1 MRPTFIRTVCF
12 SPTGTSKKIADAVA
26 RAIAGNDTDTGSV
39 DLTCGTPEQ
48 TTLPA
53 NAGAVIAA
61 PVYGGHIPPVAVERL
76 RALRGQDTPAVV
88 IAVYGNR
95 AFDGAVAELAALA
108 TAQGFVPVA
117 AAAFIGEHSYSTPAT
132 PIATGRPDARDLA
145 DAEAFGAE
153 VRRKLAAGLLA
164 PVDARK
170 LKTPRTPL
178 LPMLRFVRFFL
189 ANRRRQKKNPVV
201 YLPVCNADLCIH
213 CGRCAALCPTQ
224 AIARGAEEQT
234 DPTRCLRCC
243 ACVKGCPAAART
255 FSTPFADALS
265 RSFARRKPPVT
276 LL

>member
-1 MRPTFIRTVCF
+1 MQPVLIRTVCF

-39 DLTCGTPEQ
+39 DLTCGTSEQ

-53 NAGAVIAA
+53 NAVAVIAA
-61 PVYGGHIPPVAVERL
+61 PVYGGHIPPAAVERL
-76 RALRGQDTPAVV
+76 RALRGQGTPAVV

-108 TAQGFVPVA
+108 TAQGFVPIA
-117 AAAFIGEHSYSTPAT
+117 AAAFIGEHSYSTSAT
-132 PIATGRPDARDLA
+132 PIAAGRPDARDLA
-145 DAEAFGAE
+145 DAEAFGTE

-189 ANRRRQKKNPVV
+189 ANRRRQKKTPVV
-201 YLPVCNADLCIH
+201 YLPACNADLCIH

-224 AIARGAEEQT
+224 AIARGAEEKT
-234 DPTRCLRCC
+234 DPARCLRCC
-243 ACVKGCPAAART
+243 ACVKGCPTAART